1 MPPKSPP
8 LIFDPARLDALARIA
23 DQKTAAVRSQTDRRH
38 DLREK
43 LSDVDLRR
51 RLHADKMTEAQ
62 PARDARA
69 SYAGFDG
76 EGARLDREAADL
88 RRQMD
93 DLDAEISATSREA
106 GDARATYRRALE
118 LACAE
123 GLPLSLAHI
132 EAARVA
138 KFDTMASELAAFSA
152 EVGQ

>member
-1 MPPKSPP
+1 MTPKSPP

>member
-8 LIFDPARLDALARIA
+8 LTLDPARLDALARVA
-23 DQKTAAVRSQTDRRH
+23 DTKTSAVRSHTDRRH

-51 RLHADKMTEAQ
+51 RLHGDKVAQ
-62 PARDARA
+62 ASPPRDARA
-69 SYAGFDG
+69 TFAAFDG
-76 EGARLDREAADL
+76 EASRLDREAADL

-106 GDARATYRRALE
+106 GAAREAYKRALE
-118 LACAE
+118 LACIE
-123 GLPLSLAHI
+123 GLPLTLAHL
-132 EAARVA
+132 EAARAA